1 MWLADYAFN
10 NLLNPN
16 TQAEFQ
22 AVHKHQCRCPY
33 LKLMA
38 KALVL
43 NETLSGILNAMT
55 VHIYYVVT
63 VLKEEY
69 QQPYSI
75 KHFI

>member
-1 MWLADYAFN
+1 M
-10 NLLNPN
+10 
-16 TQAEFQ
+16 
-22 AVHKHQCRCPY
+22 PY